1 MKITK
6 QQLKKLI
13 QEELSVLSEGDFGP
27 SADQWKRSQEI
38 SADLMQRARALGP
51 GGRGPGGGA
60 GDPDPFEELHT
71 RFDTL
76 ESLLRR
82 MMGEE
87 GV

>member
-6 QQLKKLI
+6 NMLKKLI
-13 QEELSVLSEGDFGP
+13 QEELSVISEGDFGP
-27 SADQWKRSQEI
+27 SADQWKQSQEI

-51 GGRGPGGGA
+51 A
-60 GDPDPFEELHT
+60 GDTGDHDPMEQLHT

-76 ESLLRR
+76 ESLLRQLI
-82 MMGEE
+82 GEE